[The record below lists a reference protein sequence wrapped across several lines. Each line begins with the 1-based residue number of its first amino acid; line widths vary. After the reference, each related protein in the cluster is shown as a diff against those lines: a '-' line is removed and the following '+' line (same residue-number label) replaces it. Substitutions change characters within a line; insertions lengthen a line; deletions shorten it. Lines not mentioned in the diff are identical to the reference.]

1 MRCYFTPGIKA
12 RTWIYGKI
20 NTFHNVSIPNE
31 NYVIL
36 LFCSY
41 FHPKNNNFHRHRKF
55 NIIILYKIILRLATL
70 QDFLIKKNPT
80 FILPCPCNNNLAAKS
95 KARLLLWGQ
104 GRIIVLVGNNN
115 NFAVRIQQSHCCQMG
130 EMLATR
136 HKTLEIQLSFLKAHF
151 TLKNIFYIRIKL

>member
-70 QDFLIKKNPT
+70 QDFLIKKTPHLFCLVLAIIIWQRNQRHDYYCEDRAELL
-80 FILPCPCNNNLAAKS
+80 FLSEIIIILQLEFSN
-95 KARLLLWGQ
+95 RT
-104 GRIIVLVGNNN
+104 
-115 NFAVRIQQSHCCQMG
+115 AVKWVRCW
-130 EMLATR
+130 R
-136 HKTLEIQLSFLKAHF
+136 HG
-151 TLKNIFYIRIKL
+151 IKH